1 MIERVRVRNS
11 LFSKPWPSARGSSKI
26 AISSWTPPIR
36 TMSMSMIAPS
46 IATSSGYDAN
56 SGRLILN
63 SMQST
68 RSMEP
73 DTVSPTNRESDH
85 SPRWSGRFSL
95 TRRILAVNIL
105 ALVLLAGGFFYL
117 DSYRTRVVDARLE
130 RTGRELKLLA
140 VSLDRAARQDR
151 ESTRL
156 NSSH

>member
-1 MIERVRVRNS
+1 
-11 LFSKPWPSARGSSKI
+11 
-26 AISSWTPPIR
+26 
-36 TMSMSMIAPS
+36 MSMSMIAPS

-85 SPRWSGRFSL
+85 SLRWSGRFYL

-105 ALVLLAGGFFYL
+105 ALVLLAGGFFRSEEHTSEL
-117 DSYRTRVVDARLE
+117 QSLMRISYAVLCLQQKHSIKQKDNTVVTRTILRH
-130 RTGRELKLLA
+130 
-140 VSLDRAARQDR
+140 S
-151 ESTRL
+151 
-156 NSSH
+156 

>member
-1 MIERVRVRNS
+1 
-11 LFSKPWPSARGSSKI
+11 
-26 AISSWTPPIR
+26 
-36 TMSMSMIAPS
+36 MSMSMIAPS

-85 SPRWSGRFSL
+85 SLRWSGRFSL

-117 DSYRTRVVDARLE
+117 DSYRTGLLTRDWNRSEAHTSELQSLM
-130 RTGRELKLLA
+130 RTTEAVFCLKKIKNINLHYLL
-140 VSLDRAARQDR
+140 Q
-151 ESTRL
+151 
-156 NSSH
+156 

>member
-1 MIERVRVRNS
+1 
-11 LFSKPWPSARGSSKI
+11 
-26 AISSWTPPIR
+26 
-36 TMSMSMIAPS
+36 MSMSMIAPS

-56 SGRLILN
+56 AGRLILN

-68 RSMEP
+68 LSMES

-85 SPRWSGRFSL
+85 SLRWSGRFSL

-140 VSLDRAARQDR
+140 VSLDRAPRHNWNSLIVAFARQ
-151 ESTRL
+151 TRSEVL
-156 NSSH
+156 TSALQSLMR

>member
-1 MIERVRVRNS
+1 MRIS
-11 LFSKPWPSARGSSKI
+11 DWSSDVC
-26 AISSWTPPIR
+26 SS
-36 TMSMSMIAPS
+36 
-46 IATSSGYDAN
+46 D
-56 SGRLILN
+56 L
-63 SMQST
+63 ST

-85 SPRWSGRFSL
+85 SLRWSGRFSL

-140 VSLDRAARQDR
+140 VSLDRAPRHNWNSLIAAFARQTDDR
-151 ESTRL
+151 IRLTARDGTRIAEDRTRTRL
-156 NSSH
+156 NSS